1 MMKRKFACRC
11 LAVAGALLFFH
22 SAQFSAVHAAP
33 ALIACMTAHKDEMK
47 ALNTQI
53 AELEKTKVSPG
64 GPNTKQGECTHRL
77 HTLRGSAPM
86 VAVDKNTV
94 EHREKIA
101 CLAVKKTLL
110 EQRCVCEG
118 KGLQFSSDPAAIDN
132 TLAAQKRFADAQKAA
147 RKAAGSLRSP
157 PEVRKIAED
166 VSKVRGC
173 YSAQV
178 IDIINKSTAAVEK
191 LGKAGK

>member
-1 MMKRKFACRC
+1 MNRQATFLG
-11 LAVAGALLFFH
+11 LAIAALLIAQAAH
-22 SAQFSAVHAAP
+22 SAP

-53 AELEKTKVSPG
+53 AELEKMKVAPG

-77 HTLRGSAPM
+77 HTIHGSAPLL
-86 VAVDKNTV
+86 AVDKNTV

-110 EQRCVCEG
+110 EQQCACEA
-118 KGLQFSSDPAAIDN
+118 KGLQFSSDPAVIDK

-147 RKAAGSLRSP
+147 RKSAGSLRSA
-157 PEVRKIAED
+157 PEVREIAKD

-178 IDIINKSTAAVEK
+178 IAVIDKSTAAVEK
-191 LGKAGK
+191 IAKAPKQP